1 MTLLALGHLTV
12 TDELLMPSTSG
23 LSDDA
28 RRGVAEDNN
37 IPYSVIL
44 KCQVC
49 SPCVHV
55 CGNASIRLKEFKRI
69 TELY

>member
-1 MTLLALGHLTV
+1 MFLALGHLTV
-12 TDELLMPSTSG
+12 TDELLMRSTSG

-28 RRGVAEDNN
+28 RLGVADGNN

-49 SPCVHV
+49 RPSFPV
-55 CGNASIRLKEFKRI
+55 CENSSICLNEVTRI
-69 TELY
+69 NELY